1 MRTDR
6 HPLEL
11 DTLVALF
18 FDQPE
23 RLGHFTEVAPADVP
37 PGYHELLA
45 HEHHM
50 TVTVEQFHNC
60 RVDVRV
66 LDKRITPTHYARL
79 IVLERQRDRAVVQ
92 FGIMRVNFAYLSEE
106 VRREIESERT
116 PLGRILIEHDV
127 LRQVHLYSLYEVVP
141 GPDLCRFLGIDQPL
155 PTFGRTAVID
165 CNHEPAIELLEIV
178 TPLAGL
184 LQ

>member
-1 MRTDR
+1 VNEPR

-11 DTLVALF
+11 EALVALF
-18 FDQPE
+18 YDDPRE
-23 RLGHFTEVAPADVP
+23 LGRFVEVPAAEVP

-66 LDKRITPTHYARL
+66 LRKHVTASHYSRL
-79 IVLERQRDRAVVQ
+79 ILLSRQSDGQVVQ
-92 FGIMRVNFAYLSEE
+92 FGIMRVNFAYLGGE
-106 VRREIESERT
+106 VRREIEAERA

-127 LRQVHLYSLYEVVP
+127 LRQVHLYSLYQVAP
-141 GPDLCRFLGIDQPL
+141 GPDLCRHFGLETPRS
-155 PTFGRTAVID
+155 TYGRTAVID

-178 TPLAGL
+178 TPLGGV